1 AAAKYLGTSRDV
13 LYRPRGGQTVKDVS
27 CARILSAVISLVA
40 IDSPGSAI
48 LVKSSDHRGVT
59 RDCWVDEEVT
69 RPRVGSFQICL
80 LSPSAARAHKDV
92 SRARIDSAVIGLVP
106 VNAGGSAV
114 FAISS
119 DHYGVPRD
127 RDGDTEEIIRSSVG
141 SFQIR
146 LLRPGA
152 ARAHKDVSCAR
163 INSAVVSLVAIDTAG
178 GAVLSISS
186 DYYGIA
192 RDRYGGTEQ
201 IIYARVGSFQI
212 RLLHPGAARAH
223 KDVSCA
229 RTGSAV
235 IRLIA
240 VDSGSGAILVKS
252 SNHHRVAR
260 DRYGA
265 TEEITRPR
273 VGSFQIRL

>member
-1 AAAKYLGTSRDV
+1 
-13 LYRPRGGQTVKDVS
+13 
-27 CARILSAVISLVA
+27 
-40 IDSPGSAI
+40 
-48 LVKSSDHRGVT
+48 
-59 RDCWVDEEVT
+59 
-69 RPRVGSFQICL
+69 
-80 LSPSAARAHKDV
+80 HKDV
-92 SRARIDSAVIGLVP
+92 SRAGIDSAVIGLVT
-106 VNAGGSAV
+106 VNSGGSAV

-119 DHYGVPRD
+119 GHYGVPRD

-152 ARAHKDVSCAR
+152 ARAHKDVSC
-163 INSAVVSLVAIDTAG
+163 TG
-178 GAVLSISS
+178 
-186 DYYGIA
+186 
-192 RDRYGGTEQ
+192 
-201 IIYARVGSFQI
+201 
-212 RLLHPGAARAH
+212 
-223 KDVSCA
+223 
-229 RTGSAV
+229 TGSAV

-273 VGSFQIRL
+273 